1 MSARTKKLTR
11 TGNSVAL
18 VLDRELLE
26 ATGIDVDQPVEVSTH
41 GDAIVIRTVRR
52 RERKKK
58 LASIV
63 ADAHRRYGPVFKKLA
78 E

>member
-1 MSARTKKLTR
+1 MSHATKKLTR

-18 VLDRELLE
+18 VLERAWLE
-26 ATGIDVDQPVEVSTH
+26 ETGIDIDLPVEVSTH
-41 GDAIVIRTVRR
+41 GDAIVVRR
-52 RERKKK
+52 ARTKQRKRK
-58 LASIV
+58 LAEVV

>member
-1 MSARTKKLTR
+1 MSTRTKKLTR

-26 ATGIDVDQPVEVSTH
+26 ATGIDADKPVEVSTH
-41 GDAIVIRTVRR
+41 GDAIVVRTARGKARTKQV
-52 RERKKK
+52 E
-58 LASIV
+58 AI
-63 ADAHRRYGPVFKKLA
+63 AEDAHHRYGPVFKKLA

>member
-1 MSARTKKLTR
+1 MSILTKKLTR

-26 ATGIDVDQPVEVSTH
+26 ATGIDVDKPVEVSTH
-41 GDAIVIRTVRR
+41 GDAILVRPARTKQ
-52 RERKKK
+52 RKRK
-58 LASIV
+58 LEGIV